1 MTTIIT
7 VTDKGQLEAA
17 AADAYNG
24 TLEASGLHMGFH
36 AARCGDLECRATE
49 CYQTMGHKS
58 WFSFRYYLN
67 GRAIAKAKI

>member
-17 AADAYNG
+17 AVNAYHG

-58 WFSFRYYLN
+58 WFSFRYYLK